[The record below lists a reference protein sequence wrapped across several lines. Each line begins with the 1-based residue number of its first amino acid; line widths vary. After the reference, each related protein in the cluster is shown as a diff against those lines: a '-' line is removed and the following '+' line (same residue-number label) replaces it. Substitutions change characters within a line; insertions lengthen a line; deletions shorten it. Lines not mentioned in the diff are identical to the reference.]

1 MASKNDIVVTNPCF
15 FGLDDESVLRVLVE
29 EEVEVE
35 PGFGDDSG
43 RSLDVDGVV
52 NCEVHAEVKYLSGNR
67 EAVNQVVRTCTS
79 CWRMKQG
86 GMVLRKE
93 GSGLQ
98 R

>member
-1 MASKNDIVVTNPCF
+1 VASKNDIVVTNPCF
-15 FGLDDESVLRVLVE
+15 FGLDDESVLCVLVE
-29 EEVEVE
+29 KEVEVE
-35 PGFGDDSG
+35 PGFSNDSG

-52 NCEVHAEVKYLSGNR
+52 NCEVHVEVKYLSSSR
-67 EAVNQVVRTCTS
+67 EAVNQIVRTCTL
-79 CWRMKQG
+79 CWRTKQG